1 MARFVFRLAPLLRA
15 RRHAEQQQQRRVAEI
30 ERDRLRLEDTLRQH
44 QRSISQ
50 GKQSVRDRLV
60 GRLDTSDLR
69 IHAGSSLAMMRKAHR
84 VVLELAGVHRR
95 LEQVRADLIE
105 ATQRRRALELLR
117 DQRHEQWKADQNKA
131 ETAALDDL
139 ASTSATRKGT
149 TP

>member
-1 MARFVFRLAPLLRA
+1 MPRFVFRLAPLLRA
-15 RRHAEQQQQRRVAEI
+15 RRHAEQQQQCRVAEI
-30 ERDRLRLEDTLRQH
+30 ERERLRLEGTLRRH
-44 QRSISQ
+44 QQSISQ
-50 GKQSVRDRLV
+50 GKRSVRDRLV

-69 IHAGSSLAMMRKAHR
+69 IHAGSALAMMRKAHR

-95 LEQVRADLIE
+95 LEQARAELIG

-117 DQRHEQWKADQNKA
+117 DRRHEQWKADQNKA

-139 ASTSATRKGT
+139 AATSAARKDQ